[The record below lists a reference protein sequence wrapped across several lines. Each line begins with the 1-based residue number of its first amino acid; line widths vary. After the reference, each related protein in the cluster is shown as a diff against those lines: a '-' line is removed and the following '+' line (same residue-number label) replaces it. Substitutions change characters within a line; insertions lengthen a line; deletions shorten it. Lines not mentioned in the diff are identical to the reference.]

1 MAEIHDHL
9 REFWDRDAATYDRAS
24 SHAVSDPLEKA
35 AWRAALRRAL
45 PEPGARVLD
54 VGAGTGSLSLLAAE
68 LGYRV
73 TGLDLS
79 AGMLAQAR
87 RKADERGLDIEFVE
101 APATEPPPGPFDAV
115 IERHLIWTTP
125 DPVTA
130 LAAWREVAP
139 EGRLAMFEGVWG
151 RTTLSQRVKDAAA
164 GLLRRAAGTSPD
176 HHAPYPPEVLEHL
189 PLGSMPSPVP
199 LVEAVHAAGWTGLRI
214 QRLRDVEWA
223 ITLREPWPLGWL
235 EALPRYCLAADAP
248 ASG

>member
-1 MAEIHDHL
+1 MADVHDHL
-9 REFWDRDAATYDRAS
+9 REFWDRDAATYDRAA

-79 AGMLAQAR
+79 AGMLVEAR
-87 RKADERGLDIEFVE
+87 RKASERGLDVEFVE

-125 DPVTA
+125 DPVAA
-130 LAAWREVAP
+130 LTAWREVAP
-139 EGRLAMFEGVWG
+139 GGRLAMFEGVWG
-151 RTTLSQRVKDAAA
+151 AANVSQRVKDQAVE
-164 GLLRRAAGTSPD
+164 LLRRASGAQPD
-176 HHAPYPPEVLEHL
+176 HHAPYPPEVLARL
-189 PLGSMPSPVP
+189 PLGRMPSPLP
-199 LVEAVHAAGWTGLRI
+199 LAQAVEAAGWSGLRI

-223 ITLREPWPLGWL
+223 IRLRQGWPFGWL

-248 ASG
+248 ATG

>member
-1 MAEIHDHL
+1 MTDVHDHL
-9 REFWDRDAATYDRAS
+9 REFWDRDAATYDRAA

-87 RKADERGLDIEFVE
+87 RKASEQGLEVEFVE
-101 APATEPPPGPFDAV
+101 GTATEPPAGPFDAV

-125 DPVTA
+125 DPVGA
-130 LAAWREVAP
+130 LSAWREVAP
-139 EGRLAMFEGVWG
+139 GGRLAMFEGVWG
-151 RTTLSQRVKDAAA
+151 STALSQRVKSAAA
-164 GLLRRAAGTSPD
+164 EFLRRAVGTPPD
-176 HHAPYPPEVLEHL
+176 HHASYPPEVLARL
-189 PLGSMPSPVP
+189 PLGRMPSPAP
-199 LVEAVHAAGWTGLRI
+199 LVEAVHEAGWTGVRI

-223 ITLREPWPLGWL
+223 IAMHEPWPLGLL

-248 ASG
+248 AG

>member
-1 MAEIHDHL
+1 MADVHDHL
-9 REFWDRDAATYDRAS
+9 REFWNRDADTYDRSAS
-24 SHAVSDPLEKA
+24 HSVSDPLEKA

-54 VGAGTGSLSLLAAE
+54 VGTGTGSLSLLAAE

-87 RKADERGLDIEFVE
+87 RKASERGLDVEFVE
-101 APATEPPPGPFDAV
+101 APATEPPAGPFDAV

-125 DPVTA
+125 DPVAA
-130 LAAWREVAP
+130 LSAWREGAP
-139 EGRLAMFEGVWG
+139 DGRLAMFEGVWDANAVP
-151 RTTLSQRVKDAAA
+151 QRLKGAAA
-164 GLLRRAAGTSPD
+164 ELLRRAAGTPPD
-176 HHAPYPPEVLEHL
+176 HHAPYAPEVLARL
-189 PLGSMPSPVP
+189 PLSRMPSPIP
-199 LVEAVHAAGWTGLRI
+199 LVEAVEAAGWTGLRI

-223 ITLREPWPLGWL
+223 IAMRDPWPLGWL

-248 ASG
+248 GSA